1 MVQKAIIAFALIL
14 FLVGCEKNDIESRKN
29 YLPKFVVEGWIED
42 GQYPHVILTHN
53 LPFFTSV
60 DSAQLS
66 EIVIRYAKVTVSDGV
81 NTEILTGGKDVDFF
95 PSFVYKGNE
104 LKGEVGKTY
113 NLTIEYAGFT
123 LTAQTSIPKPVA
135 LNKIWFLPKD
145 NNKQQ
150 LHIQFLD
157 NGIEKNY
164 YKLYTKLD
172 SGKRFIP
179 TLLSNYDDKFF
190 NGKHY
195 TLQVNQAPENNLT
208 LKNEPFFN
216 TGDTVLVKFAS
227 INKASYDFWSS
238 FQDEVLNSSNPLIG
252 STGKIKSN
260 INGMGIGI
268 WCGYGATVYKVI
280 AKP

>member
-1 MVQKAIIAFALIL
+1 MIQKAIVALAFFLII
-14 FLVGCEKNDIESRKN
+14 VGCEKNDIDNRKN
-29 YLPKFVVEGWIED
+29 YLPKFVVEGWIEN

-66 EIVIRYAKVTVSDGV
+66 EIIIRYAKVTVSDGL
-81 NTEILTGGKDVDFF
+81 NTEILTGGKDANYF
-95 PSFVYKGNE
+95 PSFVYKGTDFR
-104 LKGEVGKTY
+104 GEVGKTY

-123 LTAQTSIPKPVA
+123 LTAQTTIPKPVA
-135 LNKIWFLPKD
+135 LSKIWFVTKSND
-145 NNKQQ
+145 KQQ
-150 LHIQFLD
+150 LHTQFLD
-157 NGIEKNY
+157 NAGEKNY
-164 YKLYTKLD
+164 YKLYTKID

-190 NGKHY
+190 NGKDY
-195 TLQVNQAPENNLT
+195 TLQINRAPENNLT
-208 LKNEPFFN
+208 LKNDPFFN
-216 TGDTVLVKFAS
+216 TNDTVMVKFAT
-227 INKASYDFWSS
+227 IPKTGYEFWSS

-268 WCGYGATVYKVI
+268 WCGYGVNVYKVV
-280 AKP
+280 AKQ

>member
-1 MVQKAIIAFALIL
+1 MIQKAIVALAL
-14 FLVGCEKNDIESRKN
+14 FLFIVGCEKNDINSKKD
-29 YLPKFVVEGWIED
+29 YLPKFVVEGWIEN

-66 EIVIRYAKVTVSDGV
+66 EIIIRYAKITVSDGL
-81 NTEILTGGKDVDFF
+81 NTEILTGGKDANYF
-95 PSFVYKGNE
+95 PSFVYKGTE

-123 LTAQTSIPKPVA
+123 LTAQTTIPKPVA
-135 LNKIWFLPKD
+135 LSKIWFVTK
-145 NNKQQ
+145 NNDKQQ
-150 LHIQFLD
+150 LHTQFLD
-157 NGIEKNY
+157 DASEKNY

-190 NGKHY
+190 NGKDY
-195 TLQVNQAPENNLT
+195 TLQVNRAPENNLT
-208 LKNEPFFN
+208 LKNDPFFN
-216 TGDTVLVKFAS
+216 ANDTVLVKFATVP
-227 INKASYDFWSS
+227 KTGYDFWSS

-268 WCGYGATVYKVI
+268 WCGYGVNVYKVV

>member
-1 MVQKAIIAFALIL
+1 MIQKAIIALAF
-14 FLVGCEKNDIESRKN
+14 FLTIVGCEKNDINNRKN
-29 YLPKFVVEGWIED
+29 YFPKFVVEGWIEN

-66 EIVIRYAKVTVSDGV
+66 EIIIRYAKITVSDGL
-81 NTEILTGGKDVDFF
+81 NTEVLTGGKDANYF
-95 PSFVYKGNE
+95 PSFVYKGTE
-104 LKGEVGKTY
+104 FKGEAGKTY

-123 LTAQTSIPKPVA
+123 LTSQTTIPQPVA
-135 LNKIWFLPKD
+135 LSKIWFIAKD

-150 LHIQFLD
+150 LHTQFLD
-157 NGIEKNY
+157 DVTAKNY

-190 NGKHY
+190 NGKDY
-195 TLQVNQAPENNLT
+195 TLQVNRAPENNLT
-208 LKNEPFFN
+208 VKNDPFFN
-216 TGDTVLVKFAS
+216 TGDTVLIRFATMP
-227 INKASYDFWSS
+227 KAGYDFWSS

-260 INGMGIGI
+260 INGKGIGI
-268 WCGYGATVYKVI
+268 WCGYGVTVYKVV

>member
-1 MVQKAIIAFALIL
+1 MIKNFLYILVLSLIVACDKSE
-14 FLVGCEKNDIESRKN
+14 FSNRKD
-29 YLPKFVVEGWIED
+29 YVPKFVVEGWIEN

-66 EIVIRYAKVTVSDGV
+66 EIIIRYAKVTVSDGL
-81 NTEILTGGKDVDFF
+81 NTEILTGGKDANYF
-95 PSFVYKGNE
+95 PSFVYKGTE
-104 LKGEVGKTY
+104 FKGEVGKTY

-123 LTAQTSIPKPVA
+123 LTAQTTIPKPVA
-135 LNKIWFLPKD
+135 LSKIWFVAKSND
-145 NNKQQ
+145 KQQ
-150 LHIQFLD
+150 LHTQFLD
-157 NGIEKNY
+157 NGDEKNY

-172 SGKRFIP
+172 TGKRFIP

-190 NGKHY
+190 NGKDY
-195 TLQVNQAPENNLT
+195 TLQVNRAPENNLT
-208 LKNEPFFN
+208 LKNDPFFN
-216 TGDTVLVKFAS
+216 TNDTVMVKFATIPES
-227 INKASYDFWSS
+227 GHEFWSS

-268 WCGYGATVYKVI
+268 WCGYGVNVYKVV
-280 AKP
+280 AKQ

>member
-1 MVQKAIIAFALIL
+1 MIQKVFIYFGL
-14 FLVGCEKNDIESRKN
+14 FFIFSGCKKNDLDTLRN
-29 YLPKFVVEGWIED
+29 YSPKFVVEGSIEN
-42 GQYPHVILTHN
+42 GQFPHVIITHN

-60 DSAQLS
+60 DSAQLN

-81 NTEILTGGKDVDFF
+81 NTEILTGGTDPNYF

-104 LKGEVGKTY
+104 IKGEIGKTY

-123 LTAQTSIPKPVA
+123 LTAQTTIPKPVA
-135 LNKIWFLPKD
+135 LSKIWFVPKEND
-145 NNKQQ
+145 KQQ
-150 LHIQFLD
+150 LQIQFFD
-157 NGIEKNY
+157 NSSEKNY

-190 NGKHY
+190 NGKVY
-195 TLQVNQAPENNLT
+195 ILQVNRAPENNLT
-208 LKNEPFFN
+208 VKSDAFFN

-227 INKASYDFWSS
+227 IDKASYDFWSS

-268 WCGYGATVYKVI
+268 WCGYGSTIYKVV
-280 AKP
+280 AKQ